1 MIVRAHR
8 RCEPWS
14 DRAEFHHL
22 SLFDTTL
29 DDLASFDGAL
39 SRYVV
44 HHVIDPLAFAA
55 RQVHLM
61 RPGGTLVISD
71 HLTDPQPEL
80 AGHHEAIERAH
91 DQTHTTNLTGG
102 QLVDL
107 LYRAGLEQI
116 AFLEERFVLDF
127 DEWFDRGTP
136 IDSKGNVRALLL
148 SGPSIRGFRPSV
160 QPDGSIRIDCLR
172 GMVRGGKPTV
182 NEH

>member
-1 MIVRAHR
+1 
-8 RCEPWS
+8 
-14 DRAEFHHL
+14 
-22 SLFDTTL
+22 
-29 DDLASFDGAL
+29 L

-61 RPGGTLVISD
+61 RAGGTLVISD

-80 AGHHEAIERAH
+80 AGHHEAIERAR

-102 QLVDL
+102 QFVDL
-107 LYRAGLEQI
+107 LYRAGLGQI
-116 AFLEERFVLDF
+116 AFLEESFELDF

-136 IDSKGNVRALLL
+136 RDSKDNVRAKLLTA
-148 SGPSIRGFRPSV
+148 PAIRSFRPSA

-172 GMVRGGKPTV
+172 GMVRGRKPTE
-182 NEH
+182 NAP